1 MIAKIKLYLKR
12 SIKISIRTL
21 FFYLFGYVAGM
32 GLWFAG
38 LFVLFWGLLVYIIIF
53 YFFRID
59 LSIGIFDFWISNDLF
74 QDILFHGMAVL
85 VALLLG
91 LYPTIKNPDIGILE
105 DPT

>member
-21 FFYLFGYVAGM
+21 FHYLFGYLAGM
-32 GLWFAG
+32 GLWFIG
-38 LFVLFWGLLVYIIIF
+38 LFPMLLGLLVYVIVG
-53 YFFRID
+53 YFFRVE
-59 LSIGIFDFWISNDLF
+59 LNTGIVDFWITNDLF

-85 VALLLG
+85 VALVLG

-105 DPT
+105 DPN